1 MLASECPESEARST
15 LAGVFAVISYP
26 PIPLFEVGPLTMS
39 LHGVFAAL
47 GFVAG
52 GWYVT
57 RLLDKRGFSG
67 DAFQSVLPW
76 ALVGSLLGARYFTAP
91 AALLDG
97 VPFLTAMNP
106 VSGNFSI
113 MGGFAG
119 GILVGWWRMRKI
131 GLDRL
136 PTFDTASYGLAIGT
150 IVGRIGDLAIVEHLG
165 SATTLPWGYGI
176 RPGYDVAPMHDALEC
191 AAPPPGVEFCGVYH
205 HVAAYDM
212 IGAIILFFVLQQ
224 VERRFRLHYGQL
236 FSFWIIWY
244 GLQRFI
250 LDFLRFGTGD
260 ATIGAFTWNQ
270 VSGLAAALLG
280 VALFIRFGRRE
291 PVVSPENDTPR
302 MAVSP
307 V

>member
-1 MLASECPESEARST
+1 VVVLPSCVV
-15 LAGVFAVISYP
+15 LAVISYP

-47 GFVAG
+47 GFVLGAI
-52 GWYVT
+52 YTT
-57 RLLDKRGFSG
+57 RVLQRRGFSG
-67 DAFQSVLPW
+67 EAFQSVLTW
-76 ALVGSLLGARYFTAP
+76 ALVGSLLGARYFTTP

-97 VPFLTAMNP
+97 VPFATAMNP

-119 GILVGWWRMRKI
+119 GILVGWYRMRKV
-131 GLDRL
+131 GLARL
-136 PTFDTASYGLAIGT
+136 PTFDSASYGLAIGT

-176 RPGYDVAPMHDALEC
+176 KPGYDVAPMHDALEC
-191 AAPPPGVEFCGVYH
+191 SVGQAGLDGLCGVYH
-205 HVAAYDM
+205 HVAMYDL
-212 IGAIILFFVLQQ
+212 IGAVFLFFVLLQ

-236 FSFWIIWY
+236 FAFWIVWY
-244 GLQRFI
+244 GLQRFV
-250 LDFLRFGTGD
+250 LDFLRFGSGD

-270 VSGLAAALLG
+270 VSGLLAALLG
-280 VALFIRFGRRE
+280 LALFAWWRRSQ
-291 PVVSPENDTPR
+291 PVVSDENDTSR
-302 MAVSP
+302 RELTP

>member
-1 MLASECPESEARST
+1 
-15 LAGVFAVISYP
+15 VIAVISYP

-52 GWYVT
+52 AIYT
-57 RLLDKRGFSG
+57 TKLLNMRGFSG
-67 DAFQSVLPW
+67 EAFQSVLTW

-91 AALLDG
+91 AALMDG
-97 VPFLTAMNP
+97 VPFFTALNP

-119 GILVGWWRMRKI
+119 GILVGWWRMRKV

-136 PTFDTASYGLAIGT
+136 PTFDSASYGLAIGT

-165 SATTLPWGYGI
+165 SATTMPWGYGI

-191 AAPPPGVEFCGVYH
+191 AAVPLGQQFCGVYH
-205 HVAAYDM
+205 HAAMYDM
-212 IGAIILFFVLQQ
+212 IGAIILFFVLMQ
-224 VERRFRLHYGQL
+224 VQRRFRLHYGQL
-236 FSFWIIWY
+236 FSFWVIWY
-244 GLQRFI
+244 GLQRFV
-250 LDFLRFGTGD
+250 LDFLRFGSGD
-260 ATIGAFTWNQ
+260 ATIGVFTWNQ

-280 VALFIRFGRRE
+280 VVLFVKFGASE
-291 PVVSPENDTPR
+291 PKVSAENDEPR
-302 MAVSP
+302 QVLAP